1 MAPEPPAS
9 TGISLCLFFWWQNG
23 IPVCRVGSVNKELR
37 DFFSGCGREKEKK
50 KSAPRGAPQGASGC
64 FGASSESVLRII
76 VTFVL
81 GTPAISNSRHT
92 VNLKYVRH
100 IYACTELRTRL
111 RCLLARCLL
120 ARCFRERP
128 IRFLLLIPRVI
139 PLGRGLSSML
149 RPPYAP
155 APPLTPVP
163 RAHGFAFARFL
174 GGDSSSPS
182 SSSSPPLSSPGDI
195 PNSSP

>member
-1 MAPEPPAS
+1 M
-9 TGISLCLFFWWQNG
+9 
-23 IPVCRVGSVNKELR
+23 
-37 DFFSGCGREKEKK
+37 EKEKK

-139 PLGRGLSSML
+139 PLQHAQATICTGTS
-149 RPPYAP
+149 
-155 APPLTPVP
+155 
-163 RAHGFAFARFL
+163 
-174 GGDSSSPS
+174 
-182 SSSSPPLSSPGDI
+182 
-195 PNSSP
+195 PNSRATRPRLRLRTLLRRRLLVPVLVVLTATLVTWGTRSFLLTN